1 MKIPALF
8 LFLGL
13 TLTAAEPVGQSL
25 LSPVFGDHMLLQRD
39 QPVPI
44 WGWAKPGTEVSV
56 RFAGQEK
63 HATAKSNSKW
73 QVTLDPLTAS
83 VEPRDLVVTI
93 GNRKSE
99 VVSRKLADVLVGDVW
114 VCGGQSNMEFG
125 LAQARDGAEAV
136 KQSTDDGI
144 RVFRVAS
151 QPAYAAMAS
160 VRGDWRASGPAA
172 FAQPGGFSAV
182 AYYFARKVHAE
193 TGVPIG
199 LIQVAIGGTPAESWM
214 SPGALAAFPEF
225 TPGLAEVARL
235 QKRGGPVYGNFV
247 MHWFDEFD
255 QGVAG
260 KWSEPAFNDAAWSAA
275 TLHDAFKLLGVP
287 ITPAIAWLRRDID
300 LPNPLPTGTAR
311 LLLGVVE
318 KMDTAWINGRWIGAS
333 AWVENPRAYAIPDGV
348 LHPGRNQI
356 TIRVLKTAADGGF
369 RSPAADLK
377 IVLGN
382 NVTVPL
388 EDGWRVALGV
398 DARPP
403 HPLPMGYEN
412 WPTMPAVLNL
422 GMVQPIAPVA
432 LAGAI
437 WYQGEANFTRP
448 AQYRTLLP
456 ALIADW
462 RALFHNPDLPFYIVQ
477 LPAFMARRDQPGT
490 DDWTRLREAQAL
502 TARSVPHTRLAIT
515 IDTGDANNIHPTEKQ
530 PVGERLAL
538 LALRDVYHHNVVAE
552 GPRFA
557 RAEPV
562 PGGLRLHFSHVDGGL
577 VAKGPLDGFAIA
589 GHDHQ
594 WHWADTRID
603 GDTVI
608 VSSSAVSEP
617 IAVRYAWQAN
627 PPAPLFN
634 GAGLPAAPFRS
645 DDWPQ

>member
-1 MKIPALF
+1 MRILT
-8 LFLGL
+8 LLLCLGL
-13 TLTAAEPVGQSL
+13 TLAAAEPAGQSL

-39 QPVPI
+39 RPVPV
-44 WGWAKPGTEVSV
+44 WGWAEPGTEVTV

-63 HATAKSNSKW
+63 HATADSNRKW
-73 QVTLDPLTAS
+73 QVTLDSLKAS
-83 VEPRDLVVTI
+83 AEPRDLVVTI
-93 GNRKSE
+93 GNRQSE
-99 VVSRKLADVLVGDVW
+99 TVSRKLADVLVGDVW
-114 VCGGQSNMEFG
+114 LCGGQSNMEFA

-136 KQSTDDGI
+136 KQSTNAGI

-151 QPAYAAMAS
+151 QPAYAAMPT
-160 VRGDWRASGPAA
+160 VRGEWRPCGPAA

-199 LIQVAIGGTPAESWM
+199 LVQVAIGGTPAESWM
-214 SPGALAAFPEF
+214 SPDALAAFPEF
-225 TPGLAEVARL
+225 APGLAEVARL
-235 QKRGGPVYGNFV
+235 HQRGGPVYGNFV

-260 KWSEPAFNDAAWSAA
+260 QWSEPAFNDAAWSVA
-275 TLHDAFKLLGVP
+275 TLHDAFKTLGVP
-287 ITPAIAWLRRDID
+287 TTPAVVWLRRDVD
-300 LPNPLPTGTAR
+300 LPDPLPAGTAK

-333 AWVENPRAYAIPDGV
+333 AWVENPRAYGIPDGV
-348 LHPGRNQI
+348 LHPGHNQI
-356 TIRVLKTAADGGF
+356 TIRVLKTAPDGGF
-369 RSPAADLK
+369 RSLAADLK
-377 IVLGN
+377 LILGN
-382 NVTVPL
+382 NVAIPL

-398 DARPP
+398 DARLP

-422 GMVQPIAPVA
+422 GMLQPLAPLAV
-432 LAGAI
+432 AGAI

-448 AQYRTLLP
+448 AQYRALLP

-462 RALFHNPDLPFYIVQ
+462 RALFRHPDLPFYIIQ

-502 TARSVPHTRLAIT
+502 TARTVPHTGLAVT
-515 IDTGDANNIHPTEKQ
+515 IDTGDADNIHPTEKQ
-530 PVGERLAL
+530 PVGERLAF
-538 LALRDVYHHNVVAE
+538 LALRDLYHRNDIVAE
-552 GPRFA
+552 GPQFE

-562 PGGLRLHFSHVDGGL
+562 NGGLRLNFSHIDGGL
-577 VAKGPLDGFAIA
+577 VAKGPLAGFALA
-589 GHDHQ
+589 GPDHQ
-594 WHWADTRID
+594 WHWAEVRID
-603 GDTVI
+603 GNTVI
-608 VSSSAVSEP
+608 VSSPAVREP

-634 GAGLPAAPFRS
+634 AAGLPAVPFRS
-645 DDWPQ
+645 DDW